1 MFKKIALLLLLS
13 SQLVAQEKSL
23 LTDEL
28 KRAAVTFKEVP
39 GFAKTQAFFVDN
51 NWDSTLIYSMI
62 AINSTK
68 NDTVLNYSHYCRG
81 IALKKKQVLDNAV
94 AELKKISPHFQ
105 FYYKVRLNL
114 GELAIAQH
122 DYHTALDYFA
132 QIEKLP
138 DNQQYDFKQSSV
150 YHNQG
155 ICYLHLEDYKNAE
168 KYLFK
173 STNLQEQQHDTV
185 RLISGYMDIANL
197 YFLQYKDQ
205 QAIPYFKK
213 AYDLSKKAGSF
224 MLKQNAALNM
234 AVVEETRNNPLAALQ
249 YRKEYDSW
257 KDSLNDQNKVWAVA
271 EQEKKL
277 ALMQKQK
284 EIDLLATTNKLQAY
298 QRNAFLFG
306 LVISIIV
313 LCMGAW
319 FYYQKLKSNRI
330 ILAQKNE
337 LDVLN
342 ATKDKIF
349 SIVSHDLRSS
359 VNALKTSNNKLS
371 VCLATQDYVQLEK
384 LLINNN
390 FIANGAYS
398 LLDNLL
404 NWALLQTKQLYFHP
418 ETVHLHSLVLQVTFN
433 YRPLLLNKCLRFDCS
448 IDRSIYV
455 HADQDSV
462 KIILRNLLDNAIRF
476 SKEHDV
482 IKVYATP
489 SGELIVEDTG
499 QGMSEATRLTLLNG
513 HQPEAGSG
521 LGLRLCR
528 ELTQKNGGTLAIESR
543 EQQGTKIIISL
554 PLSPDHG

>member
-1 MFKKIALLLLLS
+1 MFKKIALLLLFS
-13 SQLVAQEKSL
+13 MQLFAQDKSL
-23 LTDEL
+23 LIDEL
-28 KRAAVTFKEVP
+28 KKEAVTYKEVP

-81 IALKKKQVLDNAV
+81 IALKKKRLLADAA
-94 AELKKISPHFQ
+94 AELNKISPSFR

-114 GELAIAQH
+114 GEIAIDRK
-122 DYHTALDYFA
+122 DYHAALDYFG
-132 QIEKLP
+132 QIEQLP
-138 DNQQYDFKQSSV
+138 DREQYDFKQSSV
-150 YHNQG
+150 LHNKG
-155 ICYLHLEDYKNAE
+155 ICYLHLEDYANAE

-173 STNLQEQQHDTV
+173 SIALQEQQKDSL

-197 YFLQYKDQ
+197 YYVQFKDQ

-213 AYDLSKKAGSF
+213 AYDLSKLVASF
-224 MLKQNAALNM
+224 PLKQNAALNM
-234 AVVEETRNNPLAALQ
+234 AVVEETRNDLKAAMK
-249 YRKEYDSW
+249 YRKEYEKW
-257 KDSLNDQNKVWAVA
+257 KDSVNDQNKVWAIA
-271 EQEKKL
+271 AQEKKL

-313 LCMGAW
+313 LAMGAW
-319 FYYQKLKSNRI
+319 VYYQKLKSNRI

-390 FIANGAYS
+390 YIASGAYS

-404 NWALLQTKQLYFHP
+404 NWALLQTRQLYFHQ
-418 ETVHLHSLVLQVTFN
+418 ETVHLHSVVLQVTFN
-433 YRPLLLNKCLRFDCS
+433 YRPLLLNKNLRFETTV
-448 IDRSIYV
+448 DRAIYV
-455 HADQDSV
+455 NADQDSL
-462 KIILRNLLDNAIRF
+462 KIILRNLLDNAIRY
-476 SKEHDV
+476 SKEQDV
-482 IKVYATP
+482 IKVYATAT
-489 SGELIVEDTG
+489 GDLIVEDTG
-499 QGMSEATRLTLLNG
+499 PGMSEETRLLLLNG
-513 HQPEAGSG
+513 QGSG

-528 ELTQKNGGTLAIESR
+528 ELAQKNGGQLAIESQ
-543 EQQGTKIIISL
+543 EQVGTKIIISL